1 MKLEQVQENISALE
15 VDQIDQTT
23 EDEIVSAVDVNS
35 LPDGIVTGSSLIE
48 FNDGM
53 KAKLKSSVALSLLA
67 AQRVATN
74 DSSVK
79 NPDQW
84 LEKHN
89 QTLQKLSWLVEQDAQ
104 LNSEFDSLNV
114 AVHEAIIPFLTA
126 ALGPAAVA
134 GSLIIK
140 ALEQLKSM
148 DKNSSWITLFDKE
161 SQRFEVNE
169 FHFAVVEEVGNQ
181 TRLRM
186 AAARFDASYGKTQ
199 VLFFKIKKADAS
211 FDARNMS
218 FLANSELLEEM
229 NVQLRVKLRDHAR
242 RFIQE
247 MDIGL

>member
-1 MKLEQVQENISALE
+1 MKLEQIQENISALE
-15 VDQIDQTT
+15 VDEIDLAT

-74 DSSVK
+74 DSSVD

-140 ALEQLKSM
+140 ALEQLKTM

-199 VLFFKIKKADAS
+199 VLFFKIKKSDAS

-242 RFIQE
+242 KFIQE